1 MTISSKAASGSRP
14 DPRAST
20 VPLVEV
26 RGVEKRFFHEGRELH
41 VLKPIDLTIARGEM
55 LSIVGA
61 SGAGKSTLLH
71 LLGTLDLP
79 SRGEILFNGQDVTRY
94 TSAQLAE
101 FRNTSLGF
109 VFQFHHL
116 LPEFSAL
123 ENVMMPGLI
132 RGVRRRVMRE
142 KAEQLL
148 SEVGLAPRLAH
159 RPGELSGGEQQ
170 RVALARAL
178 VMEPALVL
186 ADEPTGNLD
195 SHTSEAIHE
204 LFFRLNRTHGTTF
217 LIVTHSADLAQRMP
231 RIVTMRDGRIEH
243 DERREPALVA
253 RDASST

>member
-1 MTISSKAASGSRP
+1 MTTTSSISSGPHASN
-14 DPRAST
+14 

-26 RGVEKRFFHEGRELH
+26 RGVEKRFFHEGRELR
-41 VLKPIDLTIARGEM
+41 VLKPIDLRISRGEM

-79 SRGEILFNGQDVTRY
+79 SSGQILFNGTDVTRY

-132 RGVRRRVMRE
+132 RGVRRSTIRD
-142 KAEQLL
+142 KATQLL
-148 SEVGLAPRLAH
+148 AEVGLAPRLAH

-195 SHTSEAIHE
+195 SQTSEAIHE

-243 DERREPALVA
+243 DERRTSAALEA
-253 RDASST
+253 RAAPV

>member
-1 MTISSKAASGSRP
+1 MTTTSPTSSG
-14 DPRAST
+14 PRASN

-26 RGVEKRFFHEGRELH
+26 RGVEKRFFHEGRELR
-41 VLKPIDLTIARGEM
+41 VLKPIDLCISRGEM

-79 SRGEILFNGQDVTRY
+79 SSGQILFNGTDVTRF

-132 RGVRRRVMRE
+132 RGERRSTMRD
-142 KAEQLL
+142 KAALL
-148 SEVGLAPRLAH
+148 LGEVGLSPRLAH

-231 RIVTMRDGRIEH
+231 RIVTMRDGCIEH
-243 DERREPALVA
+243 DERRQPALVA